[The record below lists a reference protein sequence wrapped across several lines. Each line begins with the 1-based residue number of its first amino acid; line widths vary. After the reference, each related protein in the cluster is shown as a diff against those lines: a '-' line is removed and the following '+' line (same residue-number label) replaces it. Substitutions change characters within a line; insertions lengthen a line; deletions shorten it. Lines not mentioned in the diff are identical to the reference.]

1 MSKGQLYAVSALLL
15 AMLLNAT
22 TDVLTKLLASNHSVL
37 EIIFFRNL
45 FSLLPVA
52 VIVARDG
59 GIPALRSNRVPL
71 NVLRALCGLAAMAL
85 YFISYTLMPLANVI
99 AIGFVAPLIV
109 VALCRMFLDEP
120 VSLEQWTAIILG
132 FCSALVILQPDYIVL
147 QWRALLPIAGAF
159 FLAGYI
165 LLLRM
170 LSKTE
175 TRSSMAFYFPIVS
188 VVCTGATLPWVASS
202 SSLKDLAL
210 LLVTGCLGGIALYLR
225 NEAYT
230 AAPASVLAPCEYT
243 GLVWVALFGVIIL
256 GEHLSMQLLI
266 GASMLI
272 GTNLF
277 VLVRAS
283 RASNRATA

>member
-1 MSKGQLYAVSALLL
+1 
-15 AMLLNAT
+15 
-22 TDVLTKLLASNHSVL
+22 
-37 EIIFFRNL
+37 
-45 FSLLPVA
+45 
-52 VIVARDG
+52 
-59 GIPALRSNRVPL
+59 
-71 NVLRALCGLAAMAL
+71 
-85 YFISYTLMPLANVI
+85 
-99 AIGFVAPLIV
+99 
-109 VALCRMFLDEP
+109 MFLDEP
-120 VSLEQWTAIILG
+120 VSLEQWTAVILG
-132 FCSALVILQPDYIVL
+132 LCSALLILQPDYIVL